1 MKVGLISDVHG
12 NSPALK
18 SVLAALRGQ
27 VDVVLFL
34 GDLVGYYPFVNQC
47 VDQWDAN
54 FVGVLGNH
62 DQILLDCLAQGGPPD
77 ESYRAR
83 YGSALARSLKVLSP
97 QARSLIASWP
107 QQRSLK
113 LESTSVAMF
122 HGAPWD
128 PLAGRV
134 YPDWDNWSAFAQCS
148 EEVIL
153 LGHTHYPMVKSWQG
167 RLIVNPGSVGQPR
180 SQSGGAEFAV
190 LDVSQLQVT
199 LHRAAYDAS
208 MVISDAQ
215 RHDPAL
221 VYLTEVL
228 TR

>member
-27 VDVVLFL
+27 VDLVLFL

-47 VDQWDAN
+47 VDQWDNN

-62 DQILLDCLAQGGPPD
+62 DQILLDCLAQGDPPD
-77 ESYRAR
+77 ESYRTR

-97 QARSLIASWP
+97 QARSLLASWP

-134 YPDWDNWSAFAQCS
+134 YPDGADWSAFAQCS
-148 EEVIL
+148 EEVVL

-167 RLIVNPGSVGQPR
+167 KLIVNPGSVGQPR

-190 LDVSQLQVT
+190 LDVSQRQVT

-208 MVISDAQ
+208 MVISDAR